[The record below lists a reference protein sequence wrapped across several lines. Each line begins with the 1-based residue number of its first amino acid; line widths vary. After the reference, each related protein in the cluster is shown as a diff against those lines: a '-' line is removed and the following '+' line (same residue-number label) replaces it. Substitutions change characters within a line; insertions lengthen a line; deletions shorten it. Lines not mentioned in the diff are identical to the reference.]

1 MTDVMTD
8 VKEAGRAMTRRK
20 KILVIVVG
28 AIVIAGAII
37 AVSARS
43 FLHRNRVPVTYPDI
57 VEHFKY
63 GSIGTEKRLGV
74 PGPLFD
80 LFPVMFA
87 DLLPKDRPGEGYEKL
102 GFLYEPG
109 HKRPI
114 GTTRREMPVELVG
127 LNCAACHTGTIRDT
141 PGGERRFLFG
151 GSAVNFNSEGYLQ
164 FLLAIAQDPR
174 FTTDKLLEGI
184 KQQDPDF
191 GFLNSLLYRYIV
203 LPQVEETF
211 KGFVTQY
218 AWLKDRPPFGPGRV
232 DTFNPYKV
240 YHHLDISHD
249 DSVGTVDFPTI
260 YNQKPRIG
268 MHLHWDGNNDVV
280 EERNISAAIGAGAEP
295 ATLDIPEMMRIRDW
309 IMTLE
314 PPAFP
319 KDKIDT
325 DKAKRGE
332 ASWQKYCA
340 DCHAFSGKRVGQVT
354 PVAEVG
360 TDPERERS
368 FTQELS
374 DKQNTLGTGYPWKL
388 SHFRKT
394 GGYANAPLDGVWL
407 RSPYLHNGSV
417 PTLYALLFPDER
429 PKQFYRAYD
438 VFDFDNVGYISSGP
452 EAEKLGWKYDT
463 TVRGNSNAGHLYGN
477 EMTREQKLELL
488 EYLKTL

>member
-1 MTDVMTD
+1 VRIAAIAIAA
-8 VKEAGRAMTRRK
+8 VAVLGG
-20 KILVIVVG
+20 VG
-28 AIVIAGAII
+28 
-37 AVSARS
+37 AVSARA
-43 FLHRNRVPVTYPDI
+43 FMNRDRAPVIYADI

-74 PGPLFD
+74 PAPLFD

-87 DLLPKDRPGEGYEKL
+87 DLLPRDRPGEGYEKL

-114 GTTRREMPVELVG
+114 GSTVRELPIAIVG
-127 LNCAACHTGTIRDT
+127 LNCAACHTGTMRDK

-151 GSAVNFNSEGYLQ
+151 AASVNFDIAGYFL
-164 FLLAIAQDPR
+164 FLLAIAEDPR
-174 FTTDKLLEGI
+174 FTTDNLLDGI
-184 KQQDPDF
+184 ERQDPSF
-191 GFLNSLLYRYIV
+191 GLIDRLLYRFVV
-203 LPQVEETF
+203 LPQVEATF
-211 KGFVTQY
+211 KRFVTEY
-218 AWLKDRPPFGPGRV
+218 GWLKLRPPSGPGRV

-240 YHHLDISHD
+240 YHHLDLSHD
-249 DSVGTVDFPTI
+249 DSIGTADFPTL
-260 YNQKPRIG
+260 YNQKPRVG
-268 MHLHWDGNNDVV
+268 MQLHWDGNNDVV

-295 ATLDIPEMMRIRDW
+295 ASLDIPQMLRLRDW
-309 IMTLE
+309 IMTLQ

-319 KDKIDT
+319 AERIDAAR
-325 DKAKRGE
+325 AKRGE
-332 ASWQKYCA
+332 VSFRHYCA
-340 DCHAFSGKRVGQVT
+340 DCHAFGGKKVGQVT

-368 FTQELS
+368 FTQALA

-417 PTLYALLFPDER
+417 PTLRALLFPDQR
-429 PKQFYRAYD
+429 PAQFYRAYD
-438 VFDFDNVGYISSGP
+438 VFDFDNVGYVSSGP

-463 TVRGNSNAGHLYGN
+463 AVRGNSNAGHLYGQ
-477 EMTREQKLELL
+477 ELAAEDKLDLL

>member
-1 MTDVMTD
+1 M
-8 VKEAGRAMTRRK
+8 AGTQWGEKAMTRRK
-20 KILVIVVG
+20 QIL
-28 AIVIAGAII
+28 I
-37 AVSARS
+37 AVTATVVVLGIVGVVWARS
-43 FLHRNRVPVTYPDI
+43 FMNRNRVPITYPDI

-74 PGPLFD
+74 PTPLFD

-114 GTTRREMPVELVG
+114 GTTLRELPVEIVG
-127 LNCAACHTGTIRDT
+127 LNCAACHTGTMRDK

-151 GSAVNFNSEGYLQ
+151 ASAVNFNSEGYLQ
-164 FLLAIAQDPR
+164 FLLAIAEDPR
-174 FTTDKLLEGI
+174 FTTDNLLEGI
-184 KQQDPDF
+184 KQQNPGF
-191 GFLNSLLYRYIV
+191 GFLDRVLYRFVV
-203 LPQVEETF
+203 LPQVEKAF

-218 AWLKDRPPFGPGRV
+218 AWLKTRPPFGPGRV
-232 DTFNPYKV
+232 DTFNPYKI
-240 YHHLDISHD
+240 YHHLDMSHD
-249 DSVGTVDFPTI
+249 DSIGSVDFPTI
-260 YNQKPRIG
+260 YNQKPRVG

-309 IMTLE
+309 ILTL
-314 PPAFP
+314 PPPGFP
-319 KDKIDT
+319 KDKIDPA
-325 DKAKRGE
+325 KALRGE
-332 ASWQKYCA
+332 APWKVYCA
-340 DCHAFSGKRVGQVT
+340 DCHAFTGKRVGQVT

-368 FTQELS
+368 FTHELA

-407 RSPYLHNGSV
+407 RSPYLHNGSI
-417 PTLYALLFPDER
+417 PTLRALLNPGER
-429 PKQFYRAYD
+429 PKEFYRAYD
-438 VFDFDNVGYISSGP
+438 VFDFDNVGYVSSGP

-463 TVRGNSNAGHLYGN
+463 TVRGNSNAGHLYGVN
-477 EMTREQKLELL
+477 MSAQEKEDLL
-488 EYLKTL
+488 EYLKAL

>member
-1 MTDVMTD
+1 MTAPAERV
-8 VKEAGRAMTRRK
+8 GAMTRSK
-20 KILVIVVG
+20 KILIIVVG
-28 AIVIAGAII
+28 AVLIAGAIV

-43 FLHRNRVPVTYPDI
+43 FMNRNRVPVTYADI

-74 PGPLFD
+74 PAPLFD

-87 DLLPKDRPGEGYEKL
+87 DLLPKDRPGVGYEKL

-114 GTTRREMPVELVG
+114 GTTLRELPVALVG

-164 FLLAIAQDPR
+164 FLLAIARDPR
-174 FTTDKLLEGI
+174 FTTDQLLEEI
-184 KQQDPDF
+184 KRQDPDF
-191 GFLNSLLYRYIV
+191 GVFQSLLYRYVV
-203 LPQVEETF
+203 LPEVEKTF
-211 KGFVTQY
+211 QGFLAQY
-218 AWLKDRPPFGPGRV
+218 AWLNDRPPFGPGRV
-232 DTFNPYKV
+232 DTFNPYKI
-240 YHHLDISHD
+240 YHHLDMSHD
-249 DSVGTVDFPTI
+249 DSIGSVDFPTI
-260 YNQKPRIG
+260 YNQKPRVG

-309 IMTLE
+309 IMTLQ

-319 KDKIDT
+319 RDKIDPG
-325 DKAKRGE
+325 KAQRGE
-332 ASWQKYCA
+332 KHWNDRCA
-340 DCHAFSGKRVGQVT
+340 ACHAFNGAKVGQVT

-368 FTQELS
+368 FTQELA

-417 PTLYALLFPDER
+417 PTLRALLAPPADR

-438 VFDFDNVGYISSGP
+438 VFDYKDVGYVSSGP
-452 EAEKLGWKYDT
+452 EAEKLGWTYDT
-463 TVRGNSNAGHLYGN
+463 SVRGNSNAGHLYG
-477 EMTREQKLELL
+477 TDLLPEQKDELL

>member
-1 MTDVMTD
+1 
-8 VKEAGRAMTRRK
+8 MTRRK
-20 KILVIVVG
+20 QILITIVTPVLLLGLVG
-28 AIVIAGAII
+28 IVW
-37 AVSARS
+37 ARS
-43 FLHRNRVPVTYPDI
+43 FMNRNRVPVSYPDV

-74 PGPLFD
+74 PAPLFD

-127 LNCAACHTGTIRDT
+127 LNCAACHTGTMRDQ

-151 GSAVNFNSEGYLQ
+151 ASSVNFDIEGYFL

-174 FTTDKLLEGI
+174 FTTDKLLEGLQ
-184 KQQDPDF
+184 QQDPGF
-191 GFLNSLLYRYIV
+191 GVLDSLLYRFVV
-203 LPQVEETF
+203 LPQVEKTF
-211 KGFVTQY
+211 KGFVTQN
-218 AWLKDRPPFGPGRV
+218 AWLKERPPFGPGRV

-240 YHHLDISHD
+240 YHHLDMTGD
-249 DSVGTVDFPTI
+249 DSIGTADFPTI
-260 YNQKPRIG
+260 YNQKPRAG

-309 IMTLE
+309 IMTLP

-319 KDKIDT
+319 RDKIDAA
-325 DKAKRGE
+325 KARRGQVP
-332 ASWQKYCA
+332 WQTYCA

-354 PVAEVG
+354 PLAEIG

-368 FTQELS
+368 FTKALA
-374 DKQNTLGTGYPWKL
+374 DKQNTLGTGYVWKL

-417 PTLYALLFPDER
+417 PTLRALLFPEER
-429 PKQFYRAYD
+429 PRQFYRAYD
-438 VFDFDNVGYISSGP
+438 VFDYENVGYVSSGV

-463 TVRGNSNAGHLYGN
+463 TVRGNSNAGHLYGAD
-477 EMTREQKLELL
+477 MTPEEKTDLL
-488 EYLKTL
+488 EYLKTI

>member
-1 MTDVMTD
+1 
-8 VKEAGRAMTRRK
+8 MTRRT
-20 KILVIVVG
+20 KIVIIVG
-28 AIVIAGAII
+28 AVAALGIVAALW
-37 AVSARS
+37 ARS
-43 FLHRNRVPVTYPDI
+43 FLNRNRVPAEYADI

-74 PGPLFD
+74 PAPLFD

-87 DLLPKDRPGEGYEKL
+87 DLLPGDRPGKGYEKL

-114 GTTRREMPVELVG
+114 GTTLRELPVPLVG
-127 LNCAACHTGTIRDT
+127 LNCAACHTGTLRDK
-141 PGGERRFLFG
+141 PGGERTLLLG
-151 GSAVNFNSEGYLQ
+151 GSANNFDSEGYLN

-174 FTTDKLLEGI
+174 FTTDKLLDGL
-184 KQQDPDF
+184 KKQDPDF
-191 GFLNSLLYRYIV
+191 GLFDRLLYRFFV
-203 LPQVEETF
+203 LPQVEKAF

-218 AWLKDRPPFGPGRV
+218 AWLKIRPPFGPGRV

-240 YHHLDISHD
+240 YHHLDMSHD
-249 DSVGTVDFPTI
+249 DSIGSVDFPTI
-260 YNQKPRIG
+260 FNQKPRVG
-268 MHLHWDGNNDVV
+268 MNLHWDGNNNVV

-309 IMTLE
+309 IMTL
-314 PPAFP
+314 PAPAFP
-319 KDKIDT
+319 KDKIDAA
-325 DKAKRGE
+325 KAQRGE
-332 ASWQKYCA
+332 AWWKAECA

-354 PVAEVG
+354 PMAEIG

-368 FTQELS
+368 FTQELA
-374 DKQNTLGTGYPWKL
+374 DKQNTLGTGYPWQLK
-388 SHFRKT
+388 HFRKT

-417 PTLYALLFPDER
+417 PTLRDLLSPPHQR

-438 VFDFDNVGYISSGP
+438 VFDHDSVGYVSSGP
-452 EAEKLGWKYDT
+452 DAEKLGWKYDT
-463 TVRGNSNAGHLYGN
+463 AVRGNNNTGHTYGVN
-477 EMTREQKLELL
+477 LAPEQKDELI

>member
-1 MTDVMTD
+1 
-8 VKEAGRAMTRRK
+8 MTRRK
-20 KILVIVVG
+20 KILITVIAAILTLGVVG
-28 AIVIAGAII
+28 AVW
-37 AVSARS
+37 ARS
-43 FLHRNRVPVTYPDI
+43 FMNRNRVPVLYADI

-74 PGPLFD
+74 PTPLFD

-114 GTTRREMPVELVG
+114 GTTRRELPVELVG
-127 LNCAACHTGTIRDT
+127 LNCAACHTGTMRDK

-151 GSAVNFNSEGYLQ
+151 ASSVNFNIEGYFQ

-174 FTTDKLLEGI
+174 FTTDQLLAGI
-184 KQQDPDF
+184 QQQDPAF
-191 GFLNSLLYRYIV
+191 GVVDSLLYRFVV
-203 LPQVEETF
+203 LPQVETTF
-211 KGFVTQY
+211 KGFVAQY
-218 AWLKDRPPFGPGRV
+218 AWLNQRPPFGPGRV
-232 DTFNPYKV
+232 DTFNPYKI
-240 YHHLDISHD
+240 YHHLDMSHD
-249 DSVGTVDFPTI
+249 DSIGSVDFPTL

-295 ATLDIPEMMRIRDW
+295 ATLDVPEMMRIRDW
-309 IMTLE
+309 IMTLQ

-319 KDKIDT
+319 KDKIDAA
-325 DKAKRGE
+325 KARRGE
-332 ASWQKYCA
+332 APWRTYCA
-340 DCHAFSGKRVGQVT
+340 DCHAFDGKQVGQVT

-368 FTQELS
+368 FTQALA

-417 PTLYALLFPDER
+417 PTLRALLSPDER
-429 PKQFYRAYD
+429 PAQFYRAYD
-438 VFDFDNVGYISSGP
+438 VFDFEDVGYVSSGS
-452 EAEKLGWKYDT
+452 EAEKLGWRYDT
-463 TVRGNSNAGHLYGN
+463 TVRGNSNAGHLYGKDMAPQDK
-477 EMTREQKLELL
+477 EDLL

>member
-1 MTDVMTD
+1 
-8 VKEAGRAMTRRK
+8 MTRRK
-20 KILVIVVG
+20 KRLIAIVAAVLVLGGAGVVG
-28 AIVIAGAII
+28 A
-37 AVSARS
+37 RS
-43 FLHRNRVPVTYPDI
+43 FMNRNRVPVTYPDI

-74 PGPLFD
+74 PAPLFD

-87 DLLPKDRPGEGYEKL
+87 DLLPPDRPGQGYEKL

-109 HKRPI
+109 HQRPI
-114 GTTRREMPVELVG
+114 GTTVRELPVALVG
-127 LNCAACHTGTIRDT
+127 LNCAACHTGTMRDS
-141 PGGERRFLFG
+141 PGGQRRLLLG
-151 GSAVNFNSEGYLQ
+151 ASSVNFNIEGYFQ

-184 KQQDPDF
+184 KRQDPGF
-191 GFLNSLLYRYIV
+191 GVIDGLLYRFLV
-203 LPQVEETF
+203 LPQVETTF
-211 KGFVTQY
+211 KGFVAQY
-218 AWLKDRPPFGPGRV
+218 AWLNQRPPFGPGRV

-240 YHHLDISHD
+240 YHHLDMSHD
-249 DSVGTVDFPTI
+249 DSIGSADFPTL

-295 ATLDIPEMMRIRDW
+295 ATLDMPAMLRVRDW
-309 IMTLE
+309 IMTLL

-319 KDKIDT
+319 RDKID
-325 DKAKRGE
+325 AARAQRGE
-332 ASWQKYCA
+332 VHWRARCA
-340 DCHAFSGKRVGQVT
+340 GCHAFDGKRVGQVT

-368 FTQELS
+368 FTQDLA

-417 PTLYALLFPDER
+417 PTLRALLFPDER
-429 PKQFYRAYD
+429 PNQFYRAYD
-438 VFDFDNVGYISSGP
+438 VFDFQNVGYVSSGP

-463 TVRGNSNAGHLYGN
+463 SVRGNRNTGHLYGA
-477 EMTREQKLELL
+477 ELSPDDKLDLI

>member
-1 MTDVMTD
+1 
-8 VKEAGRAMTRRK
+8 MTRRT
-20 KILVIVVG
+20 KILIAAVAAVVALG
-28 AIVIAGAII
+28 VAGALW
-37 AVSARS
+37 ARA
-43 FLHRNRVPVTYPDI
+43 FRQRNRVPVVYPDI

-87 DLLPKDRPGEGYEKL
+87 DLLPRDRPGHGWEKL

-114 GTTRREMPVELVG
+114 GTTRRELPVELVG
-127 LNCAACHTGTIRDT
+127 LNCAACHTGTMRDA
-141 PGGERRFLFG
+141 PGGERRLLLG
-151 GSAVNFNSEGYLQ
+151 ASAVNFDIEGYFQ
-164 FLLAIAQDPR
+164 FLLAIARDPR
-174 FTTDKLLEGI
+174 FTTDQLLEGI

-191 GFLNSLLYRYIV
+191 GLFDRLLYRYVV
-203 LPQVEETF
+203 LPEVEQAF
-211 KGFVTQY
+211 KGLATQY
-218 AWLKDRPPFGPGRV
+218 AWLTARPPFGPGRV

-249 DSVGTVDFPTI
+249 DSIGTSDFPTL
-260 YNQKPRIG
+260 YNQKPRVG

-295 ATLDIPEMMRIRDW
+295 ASLDLPAMTRIRDW
-309 IMTLE
+309 ILTLP

-319 KDKIDT
+319 RDKIDLT
-325 DKAKRGE
+325 RAGRGE
-332 ASWQKYCA
+332 ATWRTYCA
-340 DCHAFSGKRVGQVT
+340 DCHAFGGKRVGQVT
-354 PVAEVG
+354 PLAEVG

-368 FTQELS
+368 FTAELA
-374 DKQNTLGTGYPWKL
+374 DKQNTLGAGYPWRL

-417 PTLYALLFPDER
+417 PTLRALLFPKER
-429 PKQFYRAYD
+429 PAQFYRAYD
-438 VFDFDNVGYISSGP
+438 VFDYVHVGYVSSGP
-452 EAEKLGWKYDT
+452 EAERLGWKYDT
-463 TVRGNSNAGHLYGN
+463 TVRGNSNQGHLYGTDLPDQDK
-477 EMTREQKLELL
+477 EDLL

>member
-1 MTDVMTD
+1 M
-8 VKEAGRAMTRRK
+8 AQRK
-20 KILVIVVG
+20 KIV
-28 AIVIAGAII
+28 II
-37 AVSARS
+37 AVAVVVVLGVVLALLVRN
-43 FLHRNRVPVTYPDI
+43 FMNRNRVPVVYSDI

-74 PGPLFD
+74 PAPLFD

-87 DLLPKDRPGEGYEKL
+87 DLLPQDRPGTGYEKL

-114 GTTRREMPVELVG
+114 GTTLREMPIEIVG
-127 LNCAACHTGTIRDT
+127 LNCAACHTGTMRDR

-151 GSAVNFNSEGYLQ
+151 ASAINFDIERYFL
-164 FLLAIAQDPR
+164 FLLAIADDPR
-174 FTTDKLLEGI
+174 FATDQLLDGI
-184 KQQDPDF
+184 ERMNPDF
-191 GFLNSLLYRYIV
+191 GLFDRVLYRFVV
-203 LPQVEETF
+203 LPQVETTF
-211 KGFVTQY
+211 KTFVTRF
-218 AWLKDRPPFGPGRV
+218 AWLKQRPPPGPGRV

-240 YHHLDISHD
+240 YHGLDMSHD
-249 DSVGTVDFPTI
+249 TSIGTADFPTL

-295 ATLDIPEMMRIRDW
+295 SSLDIPEMMRIRDW
-309 IMTLE
+309 SLTLL

-319 KDKIDT
+319 RDRIDP
-325 DKAKRGE
+325 ARARRGE
-332 ASWQKYCA
+332 AHWQAHCA
-340 DCHAFSGKRVGQVT
+340 ECHAFSGKKVGQVT
-354 PVAEVG
+354 PLAEVG

-368 FTQELS
+368 FTVELAE
-374 DKQNTLGTGYPWKL
+374 KQNTLGIGYPWRL

-417 PTLYALLFPDER
+417 PTLRALLFPEER
-429 PKQFYRAYD
+429 PRQFYRAYD
-438 VFDFDNVGYISSGP
+438 VFDFDNVGYVSSGAG
-452 EAEKLGWKYDT
+452 AEKLGWKYDT
-463 TVRGNSNAGHLYGN
+463 TVRGNSNAGHLYGTN
-477 EMTREQKLELL
+477 LAPEDKLDLL